1 MSIINT
7 IKDYARRLLGIRKK
21 VLVGKVLKDD
31 EVSQLPKEVEAERGY
46 SAGQIVAL
54 EEEVKELK
62 RGLAPKDLNLPELLT
77 KQREQLRL
85 NQFRNALSLKSIF
98 NVIPYK
104 INKKGIRIAS
114 YDMKKVFGEL
124 DDILIIPDGRI
135 SVVVK
140 NGKKKDPLIT
150 GHDIHRIF
158 TNFRGLLNSANV
170 GIIQVNLDEKQGY
183 VPNINDEEVP
193 ELVQDGR
200 GIIHIARVNTE
211 SFMKQLIEKEG
222 HINELYGIMSAYEKE
237 IHKLTSNKNLM
248 KVISQFNDSR
258 ATTAETEYLKVFKG
272 VMEIHKNFTDVT
284 KEIAVKGNAQWIAEK
299 KIDTLEGMHE
309 RIVTRMSEIFGKPET
324 DIAREQYMNVA
335 EDILSIT
342 QGAKIV
348 INQPQ
353 QQSRHEEGTLT
364 EKFKA
369 LKLGNPQSQG

>member
-7 IKDYARRLLGIRKK
+7 IRDYARRLFGVKK
-21 VLVGKVLKDD
+21 RVLVGKVLKDD
-31 EVSQLPKEVEAERGY
+31 EVSQLPKDVEAERGY

-85 NQFRNALSLKSIF
+85 NRFKNSLSLKSIF
-98 NVIPYK
+98 NISYK
-104 INKKGIRIAS
+104 LNKKGIRVAS

-124 DDILIIPDGRI
+124 DDILILPDGSI
-135 SVVVK
+135 SAVVK

-170 GIIQVNLDEKQGY
+170 GIVQVNLDEKQGY

-193 ELVQDGR
+193 EVVQDGR
-200 GIIHIARVNTE
+200 GIIHVARVNTE
-211 SFMKQLIEKEG
+211 SFMKQLIEKDNQ
-222 HINELYGIMSAYEKE
+222 INELYGMLSAYEKE
-237 IHKLTSNKNLM
+237 IHKLTSNKNLL
-248 KVISQFNDSR
+248 KIISNFNDGR

-284 KEIAVKGNAQWIAEK
+284 KEIAVKGNAQWLAEK

-309 RIVTRMSEIFGKPET
+309 RIVGRMSEIFGKPET

-348 INQPQ
+348 INQPP
-353 QQSRHEEGTLT
+353 QQSKHDEGTLT

-369 LKLGNPQSQG
+369 LKLGTPQQG